1 VAVVTARWGPLRD
14 KVAAEPGE
22 AMNELR
28 LPWPR
33 LRADARLWS
42 LAEQARR
49 RSTRSGNCE
58 QHWRVVAGRWAV
70 ELIWNRRTIS
80 RRAPAREDLNDDHPA
95 AAARTRMRE
104 YLRLTVAGAVSITGR
119 ILWRRYVEQLT
130 RSGDVLGAA
139 AVGEETIVTD
149 AVETVGQDV
158 DQEAA
163 DELVGV
169 ERLEFVARDLMENL
183 QSAWAYGKH
192 TVERERSPIRPEIE
206 HCKVRATPACDAY
219 KSARILAP

>member
-1 VAVVTARWGPLRD
+1 
-14 KVAAEPGE
+14 
-22 AMNELR
+22 
-28 LPWPR
+28 
-33 LRADARLWS
+33 
-42 LAEQARR
+42 
-49 RSTRSGNCE
+49 
-58 QHWRVVAGRWAV
+58 
-70 ELIWNRRTIS
+70 
-80 RRAPAREDLNDDHPA
+80 
-95 AAARTRMRE
+95 MRE

-169 ERLEFVARDLMENL
+169 ERHEFVASLELGPVILPFESHALAVESDEPAVGNSDTVGVPGQVGEHSVGSAKRPLGIDHPCDRTSPGKEN
-183 QSAWAYGKH
+183 GNV
-192 TVERERSPIRPEIE
+192 T
-206 HCKVRATPACDAY
+206 
-219 KSARILAP
+219 